1 MKKKLMAVMMA
12 AVMAVT
18 AVTLPVSKADAATT
32 CTRAAGH
39 QYKSYCLGYEK
50 HADNV
55 HTYTVLTPFLGI
67 IPTFQDK
74 ECTYSTVWH
83 GQTQRCA
90 YCASFGGNNGLHV
103 NNYNHK
109 DCAKGIVY
117 TGACSGLNSEVVNV
131 Y

>member
-18 AVTLPVSKADAATT
+18 SFAFPASEANAATT
-32 CTRAAGH
+32 CTNAAGH

-50 HADNV
+50 HIPNTHV
-55 HTYTVLTPFLGI
+55 YTELSIVLGI
-67 IPTFQDK
+67 IPTFHKK
-74 ECTYSTVWH
+74 ECTYMTVWH
-83 GQTQRCA
+83 GQTQSCT
-90 YCASFGGNNGLHV
+90 YCGSFGGNNGSHI
-103 NNYNHK
+103 NNYNHQ

-117 TGACSGLNSEVVNV
+117 TGACSGMNSEVVNV

>member
-39 QYKSYCLGYEK
+39 QYKSYCLGYE
-50 HADNV
+50 D
-55 HTYTVLTPFLGI
+55 HTSDDHEFIRLTLILGFIPKYSTETCEYT
-67 IPTFQDK
+67 
-74 ECTYSTVWH
+74 TVWH
-83 GQTQRCA
+83 GQTQSCI
-90 YCASFGGNNGLHV
+90 YCGSFGGNSGSHV
-103 NNYNHK
+103 NNYSHK